1 LQYTF
6 PYGSCKIYF
15 DNRQP
20 VKIKRNGGI
29 GMDFELNKTQ
39 KDIQKAVRDF
49 VKGEFDKDL
58 ALELAKNHEF
68 PKKIW
73 QKAGEIGLIGVHFPE
88 EYSGQGLGSLE
99 DILVIEEL
107 CRGDSS
113 IGSAVALSSFASEL
127 IVHYGSDEM
136 KEKFIPEVAEGR
148 MLSAGA
154 FTEPDH
160 GSDITSV
167 DTTAVKEGDEWV
179 VNGGKTFITNG
190 GLAGFYSVMC
200 QTDSDVKPSYRG
212 ISLILVEA
220 DREGL
225 STMDVGDKM
234 GISTMSTTEVILK
247 DVRVPLTNLIGE
259 ENKGF
264 YHVLHFFDES
274 RIQVA
279 AQALGIA
286 QGAYDRALDYVK
298 KREQFG
304 KKIAQFQVTQHK
316 LADMITKIELAR
328 LMTYKAA
335 WNFDQGRIDPKLTSM
350 AKMYAA
356 RTAVEV
362 ADEAIQLLGGYGYM
376 TEYEVERFYRDA
388 KITEIYE
395 GTKEIQK
402 NTIASSVIGKL
413 K

>member
-1 LQYTF
+1 
-6 PYGSCKIYF
+6 
-15 DNRQP
+15 
-20 VKIKRNGGI
+20 
-29 GMDFELNKTQ
+29 MEFELNKTQ

-49 VKGEFDKDL
+49 TKGEFDKEKI
-58 ALELAKNHEF
+58 LEMEKNHEF
-68 PKKIW
+68 PKKVW

-99 DILVIEEL
+99 DIIVVEEL
-107 CRGDSS
+107 CRKDSTM
-113 IGSAVALSSFASEL
+113 GSAIALSSFASEL
-127 IVHYGSDEM
+127 LVHYGNDEL
-136 KEKFIPEVAEGR
+136 KAKFLPKVAEGE

-160 GSDITSV
+160 GSDIT
-167 DTTAVKEGDEWV
+167 DMNTTAVKDGDEWV
-179 VNGGKTFITNG
+179 INGAKTFITNG
-190 GLAGFYSVMC
+190 GLAGFYSVLC
-200 QTDSDVKPSYRG
+200 QTDTDAKPSYRG
-212 ISLILVEA
+212 LSVILVEA
-220 DREGL
+220 ERDGL
-225 STMDVGDKM
+225 STVDVGDKM
-234 GISTMSTTEVILK
+234 GIKMMSTTEVILK

-259 ENKGF
+259 EGKGF

-274 RIQVA
+274 RIQIA

-298 KREQFG
+298 QREQFG
-304 KKIAQFQVTQHK
+304 RKIAQFQITQHK
-316 LADMITKIELAR
+316 LADMATKIELAR
-328 LMTYKAA
+328 LITYKAA

-402 NTIASSVIGKL
+402 NTIASALIGKL

>member
-1 LQYTF
+1 
-6 PYGSCKIYF
+6 
-15 DNRQP
+15 
-20 VKIKRNGGI
+20 
-29 GMDFELNKTQ
+29 MEFELNKTQ

-49 VKGEFDKDL
+49 TRGEFDKDL
-58 ALELAKNHEF
+58 AQELEKKHEF
-68 PKKIW
+68 PEKIW
-73 QKAGEIGLIGVHFPE
+73 RKACDLGLIGVHFPE
-88 EYSGQGLGSLE
+88 EYSGQGLGCLE

-113 IGSAVALSSFASEL
+113 IGSAVALSSFASEIIL
-127 IVHYGSDEM
+127 HWGRTEM
-136 KEKFIPEVAEGR
+136 KEKYLPEVTEGR

-160 GSDITSV
+160 GSDITMMN
-167 DTTAVKEGDEWV
+167 TTAIKDGNQWV
-179 VNGGKTFITNG
+179 INGNKTFITNG

-200 QTDSDVKPSYRG
+200 QTDPDAHPSYRG

-220 DREGL
+220 DRKGL
-225 STMDVGDKM
+225 STMDVGNKM
-234 GISTMSTTEVILK
+234 GIHMMATAEVNFK
-247 DVRVPLTNLIGE
+247 DVRVPIHNLIGE

-286 QGAYDRALDYVK
+286 QGAFDRALDYVK

-304 KKIAQFQVTQHK
+304 RKIAQFQATQHK
-316 LADMITKIELAR
+316 LADMATKIELAR

-335 WNFDQGRIDPKLTSM
+335 WNYDQGRIDPKLTSM
-350 AKMYAA
+350 AKMFAA

-402 NTIASSVIGKL
+402 NTIASAVLGKL

>member
-1 LQYTF
+1 
-6 PYGSCKIYF
+6 
-15 DNRQP
+15 
-20 VKIKRNGGI
+20 
-29 GMDFELNKTQ
+29 MDFELNKTQ

-58 ALELAKNHEF
+58 ILELEQKHEF
-68 PKKIW
+68 PRKVWKK
-73 QKAGEIGLIGVHFPE
+73 ACDLGLIGVHFPE
-88 EYSGQGLGSLE
+88 AYSGQGLGSLE

-107 CRGDSS
+107 CRGDSTL
-113 IGSAVALSSFASEL
+113 GSAIALAAFASE
-127 IVHYGSDEM
+127 IIMHYGSEEQ
-136 KEKFIPEVAEGR
+136 KAKYLPAVAEGE

-160 GSDITSV
+160 GSDITFMN
-167 DTTAVKEGDEWV
+167 TTAVRDGDEWV

-190 GLAGFYSVMC
+190 GLAGFYNVLC
-200 QTDSDVKPSYRG
+200 QTDPDAKPGYRG
-212 ISLILVEA
+212 QSLILVEA
-220 DREGL
+220 DRDGV
-225 STMDVGDKM
+225 STTDVGNKM
-234 GISTMSTTEVILK
+234 GIRMMATAEVIFK
-247 DVRVPLTNLIGE
+247 DVRVPAANLIGE

-279 AQALGIA
+279 AQALGTA
-286 QGAYDRALDYVK
+286 QGAYDRALAYVK
-298 KREQFG
+298 QRQQFG

-316 LADMITKIELAR
+316 LADMATKIELAR
-328 LMTYKAA
+328 LITYKAA
-335 WNFDQGRIDPKLTSM
+335 WNFDQGHIDPKLTSM

-402 NTIASSVIGKL
+402 NTIASALIGKL